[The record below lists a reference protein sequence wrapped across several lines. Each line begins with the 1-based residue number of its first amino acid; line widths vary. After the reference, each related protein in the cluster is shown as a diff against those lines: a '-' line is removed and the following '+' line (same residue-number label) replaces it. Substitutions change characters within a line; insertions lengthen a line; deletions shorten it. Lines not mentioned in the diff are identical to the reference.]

1 MGDEK
6 EACMMYESMR
16 HAGIVPDG
24 KLCCILDIGNDRG
37 DCGDSQKAKG
47 VT

>member
-16 HAGIVPDG
+16 HVGIAPDG
-24 KLCCILDIGNDRG
+24 KLCCILGIGNDRG
-37 DCGDSQKAKG
+37 DCDDSQKAKG